1 VRVLRIKGRES
12 LICLV
17 FDADPWKCCLD
28 PFRGGAETVART
40 VRALSVAGA
49 EPLGLTDCL
58 NFPSPEV
65 PGQYWALE
73 ECIEGMA
80 AACGALGCPV
90 VSGNVSLYNETKSGA
105 ILPTPVVGTVGLIP
119 SPEDFL
125 PCGAWEEGDLLFLV
139 GPCNPSL
146 AGSLYIRSLGRP
158 EAGRPLE
165 FSGEAEKD
173 FSERALRTARK
184 KAAHSGRALA
194 GGGLAAALAKDSAES
209 GCGARIALGIPTRK
223 DVVLFG
229 EGGARALYSV
239 PMSRVPLFKA
249 IWSGYPCLELG
260 RAGGDVL
267 SVGGAFSLAVS
278 RIQEIWRNN

>member
-1 VRVLRIKGRES
+1 
-12 LICLV
+12 
-17 FDADPWKCCLD
+17 
-28 PFRGGAETVART
+28 
-40 VRALSVAGA
+40 
-49 EPLGLTDCL
+49 
-58 NFPSPEV
+58 
-65 PGQYWALE
+65 
-73 ECIEGMA
+73 MA
-80 AACGALGCPV
+80 AACVALGCPV

-119 SPEDFL
+119 SPDDYL
-125 PCGAWEEGDLLFLV
+125 LSGAWEEGDVLFFV

-146 AGSLYIRSLGRP
+146 AGSQYLRSLGLSP
-158 EAGRPLE
+158 AGRPLG

-173 FSERALRTARK
+173 FSERALRTARA
-184 KAAHSGRALA
+184 KAARSGRALA

-209 GCGARIALGIPTRK
+209 GLGAHITLGIPTRK

-260 RAGGDVL
+260 RAGGDSL
-267 SVGGAFSLAVS
+267 SVDGAFSLTVA
-278 RIQEIWRNN
+278 RLREIWRNN